1 LLTIQELKRIII
13 EDKYLTG
20 EGDLTRVDLS
30 AAYLDMLGEKIK
42 LGPRKPRVVVD
53 CGNGT
58 ASLFAETFLQG
69 IGCKV
74 IPLYCESDG
83 NFPNHHP
90 DPVKR
95 NNLLDLI
102 SCVVEN
108 KADLGVAYD
117 GDGDRLGVVDNM
129 GNVVWGDDLMILY
142 WREILP
148 QHPGTTAIVEVKCSQ
163 ALVDEVIRLGGK
175 VHFYKTGH
183 SLIKAKM
190 KELGSIFTGEMSGH
204 MFFADEYFGY
214 DDALYATGRLL
225 RILSHTEKSLSG
237 LLEDAPKYCSTGETR
252 MPCSDLDKFEV
263 VNQLTCEFQEQYEVI
278 DIDGARVLFPE
289 GWALVRCSN
298 TQPVI
303 VARCEA
309 NSPEALDK
317 IKKIMEGT
325 LHSYPQIGV
334 FDWE

>member
-1 LLTIQELKRIII
+1 L
-13 EDKYLTG
+13 DVVTG
-20 EGDLTRVDLS
+20 
-30 AAYLDMLGEKIK
+30 
-42 LGPRKPRVVVD
+42 
-53 CGNGT
+53 
-58 ASLFAETFLQG
+58 
-69 IGCKV
+69 
-74 IPLYCESDG
+74 
-83 NFPNHHP
+83 
-90 DPVKR
+90 
-95 NNLLDLI
+95 
-102 SCVVEN
+102 
-108 KADLGVAYD
+108 
-117 GDGDRLGVVDNM
+117 
-129 GNVVWGDDLMILY
+129 
-142 WREILP
+142 
-148 QHPGTTAIVEVKCSQ
+148 
-163 ALVDEVIRLGGK
+163 
-175 VHFYKTGH
+175 
-183 SLIKAKM
+183 
-190 KELGSIFTGEMSGH
+190 KELALYRLESAEERLKAARLLLEKQMYADAVSRVYYAVFQAARAALATKELDSRKHSGIIGLFLRQMIATGWQMVKLKINIMSGH

-214 DDALYATGRLL
+214 DDALYTTGRLL

-237 LLEDAPKYCSTGETR
+237 LLEDAPKYCSAGETR